1 MNRDVHQYNYQAHNK
16 KLESIRSRGKMKT
29 MSNKQIE
36 DNRRKRLP
44 IWSIV
49 LIDMSATA
57 AMLAV
62 FMFFSLVF
70 PRIQEQRAAEQI
82 VPARIPVTETVPSL
96 TAKTTAYERSKE
108 YTPADNAPS
117 LLPSEHESQPAP
129 TTPLEPGPTPE
140 SMPDRLKKPEEQ
152 QGKQQEEQE
161 EQEPVDDWKFG
172 YLTTAEPILTETT
185 YSSHDIY
192 INITSYEAGQGAIES
207 PYTVADIYV
216 RDVRCLQSYFAGE
229 KYIPT
234 GHGEEL
240 LEMMQKSGAIVASNG
255 DYYNLQYG
263 SGVVRNGIVY
273 RYPTAQFDVFV
284 LYEDGSVQIYRSKTI
299 HTKAEWEKVFENAWQ
314 AWSFGPSLLDHNGEP
329 CTDLRERLFGFIVNR
344 NPRTG
349 IGYFEPGHYCL
360 VVVDGR
366 SNIAPG
372 ATIEEFASLFA
383 SLGCRQTY
391 NLDGG
396 ASSIMGFAGEVITNQ
411 SRDRKLPD
419 IILVAEYEDSFA
431 KKEAQISE

>member
-1 MNRDVHQYNYQAHNK
+1 MIKTTPFEMILIIREKVKTTGSKQKENK
-16 KLESIRSRGKMKT
+16 
-29 MSNKQIE
+29 
-36 DNRRKRLP
+36 RRMLP
-44 IWSIV
+44 IWAIV
-49 LIDMSATA
+49 LIDLSGTA
-57 AMLAV
+57 AMLTV
-62 FMFFSLVF
+62 YILFSLII
-70 PRIQEQRAAEQI
+70 PRVREQRAAEESTS
-82 VPARIPVTETVPSL
+82 PVTASVPSV
-96 TAKTTAYERSKE
+96 TVKTTVYERSRE
-108 YTPADNAPS
+108 TNSVPPI
-117 LLPSEHESQPAP
+117 LPSESESHPVP
-129 TTPLEPGPTPE
+129 SMPLEPRPTTEPLL
-140 SMPDRLKKPEEQ
+140 DRLTAQEEEEEQ
-152 QGKQQEEQE
+152 GTA
-161 EQEPVDDWKFG
+161 VDDWKFG
-172 YLTTAEPILTETT
+172 YLTTEEPVLTETT

-192 INITSYEAGQGAIES
+192 INITSYEAGQGVIES

-240 LEMMQKSGAIVASNG
+240 LEMMQKSGAIVATNG
-255 DYYNLQYG
+255 DYYNMQYG
-263 SGVVRNGIVY
+263 SGVVRNGTVY
-273 RYPTAQFDVFV
+273 RYPTAQYDVFV

-314 AWSFGPSLLDHNGEP
+314 AWSFGPSLLENNGDP
-329 CTDLRERLFGFIVNR
+329 CTDLRERIFGFIVNR

-366 SNIAPG
+366 SDIAPG

-383 SLGCRQTY
+383 SLGCKQAY

-419 IILVAEYEDSFA
+419 IILVTEYEDSFA
-431 KKEAQISE
+431 QTEAQKTE